1 MNYSQQK
8 AYLTG
13 ANGKYTTDSVK
24 GISEL
29 TDTNGFNG
37 STQSGYVGTYN
48 MAYRGGMIGHMLMG
62 RPDYTNKDNLL
73 HNNVEEQILLEQIID
88 NRLFIDTS
96 IRDYSKSSNPFK
108 FVVKFN
114 GIEAKTTDIGILI
127 DGVDSYTYKKYI
139 KGDTDVV
146 MDRVFKNIKMVQI
159 NNLILPNY
167 IDYISDSDGSY
178 TKVGGGKLAKSKY
191 KYLILKISELSN
203 NRCFSNNKAF
213 GKECFFMKMDDEI
226 CIFNYRWIPSGHGTI
241 VYPDSNLQTI
251 NRLTV
256 EICDD
261 QGNVLN
267 TTLDGEKYDFF
278 KEYNEL
284 LDSIKLIINPAYD
297 KTNPFYIGTTKLDTT
312 TLRKKRC
319 QDDVSND
326 MYDENKNLID
336 SILSGNYSE
345 LLTSQVI
352 NRLKSLRNIIAHM
365 APELHLTF
373 STIGPQ
379 IDTMTNYGN

>member
-13 ANGKYTTDSVK
+13 ANGKYTTDTVK

-29 TDTNGFNG
+29 ADTNGFNG
-37 STQSGYVGTYN
+37 SMSSGYVGTYN
-48 MAYRGGMIGHMLMG
+48 MAYRGGMMGHMLMG
-62 RPDYTNKDNLL
+62 KPDYTNKDDIL
-73 HNNVEEQILLEQIID
+73 HNNVGENILLEQIID
-88 NRLFIDTS
+88 NKLFIDTS

-127 DGVDSYTYKKYI
+127 DGTDSYTYKKYI

-159 NNLILPNY
+159 NNLIMPNY
-167 IDYISDSDGSY
+167 IDYTSNSDGSY
-178 TKVGGGKLAKSKY
+178 SKVGGGTLAKSKY

-226 CIFNYRWIPSGHGTI
+226 CCFNHRWIPSGNATT

-251 NRLTV
+251 NRLTI

-261 QGNVLN
+261 KGNVLN

-284 LDSIKLIINPAYD
+284 LDTIKLVINPSYD
-297 KTNPFYIGTTKLDTT
+297 KTDPFYVGNTQIPPSRRNRYQNDTSDNT
-312 TLRKKRC
+312 R
-319 QDDVSND
+319 
-326 MYDENKNLID
+326 DENKNLID
-336 SILSGNYSE
+336 SILSGDYSDS
-345 LLTSQVI
+345 LTTNVI
-352 NRLKSLRNIIAHM
+352 NRLESLRNIIDHM
-365 APELHLTF
+365 SPELHLTF
-373 STIGPQ
+373 SIIGPQ
-379 IDTMTNYGN
+379 IDTMANYGR